1 MNLQDQDRENVF
13 HERVSIL
20 KDQGYRGF
28 TISKIQ
34 SKWDG
39 VQVTASN
46 GMGRT
51 LTGSGETKVE
61 AFKKLIEMIDQTLEI
76 Q

>member
-34 SKWDG
+34 SEWDG
-39 VQVTASN
+39 VQVTARN
-46 GMGRT
+46 GQGRT
-51 LTGSGETKVE
+51 VTGSGETKVE
-61 AFKKLIEMIDQTLEI
+61 AYQKLVEMIDQALEI